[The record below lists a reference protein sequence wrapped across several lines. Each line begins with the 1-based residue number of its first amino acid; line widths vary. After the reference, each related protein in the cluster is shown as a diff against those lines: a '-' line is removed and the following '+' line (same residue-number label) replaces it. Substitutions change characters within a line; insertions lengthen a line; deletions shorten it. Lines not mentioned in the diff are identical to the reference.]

1 MQQFVDHFL
10 KNLYTI
16 FYIYSQIHHAMTK
29 IILKRP
35 LLESEK
41 AVLEKAAIKE
51 LVEFERFCRDNAL
64 WDEMARCYAVDSH
77 VNISWYQ
84 GTGRGFAEAS
94 SKMKNYAPHKI
105 HNTQTWLNGNKAVTI
120 MMATIQMRMELDGNP
135 VEISSDTKLIFRT
148 QKINDQWYI
157 VGFESIYE
165 KDSITP
171 VFPNN
176 NIHIPTNEIS
186 KYRQSYA
193 SIIYMT
199 KRNGMTV
206 NENLPGIDRPDLVE
220 KLYTEVDEWLCE

>member
-1 MQQFVDHFL
+1 
-10 KNLYTI
+10 
-16 FYIYSQIHHAMTK
+16 
-29 IILKRP
+29 
-35 LLESEK
+35 
-41 AVLEKAAIKE
+41 
-51 LVEFERFCRDNAL
+51 
-64 WDEMARCYAVDSH
+64 
-77 VNISWYQ
+77 
-84 GTGRGFAEAS
+84 
-94 SKMKNYAPHKI
+94 
-105 HNTQTWLNGNKAVTI
+105 
-120 MMATIQMRMELDGNP
+120 MATIQMRMELDGNP

-176 NIHIPTNEIS
+176 NIHIPTDEIS

-206 NENLPGIDRPDLVE
+206 NENLPGINRPDLVE
-220 KLYTEVDEWLCE
+220 KLYTEVDEWLCEWKFHLTTKKNHSISNP